1 MPMPHARARL
11 VLAALAA
18 LSAFLPACGEAP
30 VGLAPR
36 TQTWAELRVVRR
48 AITVTPPNEAERAPY
63 PHERLVD
70 GELITIGEGG
80 LGWLR
85 RDGGA
90 TLLVRGPA
98 KLRLRAGTIEMS
110 EGRVFIDSPEAGIT
124 ELDTPGGPLH
134 LSQVRASIDAKA
146 GGATEAYVLA
156 GEIRSGGG
164 GRAIA
169 GETLR
174 IEGSEKG
181 SAGKTSTVPAL
192 AWEDWTGGLATTDRG
207 AEPAPYGVGT
217 IGARNPGEQGVPR
230 FPLAIQRLDVRVT
243 VEQDFAVTEVDE
255 LFFNP
260 SSDVVEGIYRFR
272 TPDGATL
279 HRFGVDREGVIVWGR
294 VKEKAAAAA
303 QYQANVYQGS
313 KEDPA
318 LLEWDA
324 PGVYRARLYPIGPGE
339 SRRVVVRYAEW
350 LGRSG
355 PKGERRL
362 YTYPMAAEGAEG
374 TLPVIE
380 ELSIDVELAKAAA
393 TEVRSGMTG
402 TREGSKVLIR
412 EHDLVPR
419 ADFALELFDAGA
431 SGPSGYRAPHEVA
444 IDTLPPPE
452 RAEAMRRAREQ
463 ADYVLVRLRPGDIP
477 IAEGGLD
484 LAVVIDTSAA
494 TDPASLSVARAA
506 TEALLAHLGG
516 DDRVAVWAGDTGL
529 RPVLADKRGFAPVDP
544 SARRAIVAGLASV
557 DRGGA
562 TDLGAMLADAAASLD
577 PARRGAIVYIGDGAA
592 TVGETTLSDLRVRLS
607 KLPRPVRIFGLGVGD
622 GADMALLKGLSRGAF
637 AERIGDGNAAAR
649 AALRVLEQ
657 AERPALL
664 GATIDLGAGVE
675 RVYPRD
681 LGAIVEGESLL
692 VVGRATGQSSPTTV
706 TVTGPGGAPVT
717 SALQVRPID
726 DRGDLSQRWAEG
738 RLAQLLDEGAG
749 RAALIDLGM
758 RHGIVTPFTSFY
770 VPTKNEMGAEEKAE
784 LEEARKAAQ
793 QRRRGGEGKESKVG
807 RAGLDDDRSP
817 EIVRLRQEI
826 ARQNAQAEQL
836 KAKLAN
842 AEDEQTRN
850 ELTRQLEQQQSRASS
865 PKAASAG
872 PRRTVTAKPSAPGDP
887 LSGDLEVAAAPK
899 PSPKDQAEE
908 LKDAAEFGM
917 IGLLNSGAGGDPNAP
932 TAPWGRDDSLGNDPM
947 SARGNMWG
955 DAIGDGFG
963 AGGLGLSGIGEGG
976 GGRAEG
982 QGIGLGSIG
991 TIGHG
996 AGTGTGQGFGSGHG
1010 RLGGAHRSAPPQIK
1024 AGAISVTGRLPPE
1037 VIQRIVRQNFGR
1049 FRLCYENGLRNNPNL
1064 QGRVAVR
1071 FVIGRD
1077 GSTAGVSNGGSDL
1090 PDSAVVS
1097 CVVRAFNGLSFPMP
1111 EEGVVTVTHP
1121 ILFSPGGGTPT
1132 AEEDAAE
1139 KAEAKAKIEAE
1150 TKAKVEA
1157 EAKAKQAARDEEQ
1170 ATARSRQAP
1179 ADRSAITVHVAELPH
1194 HARRCGPAAF
1204 VSFEDRIALW
1214 RERLARFTDN
1224 PPAVVE
1230 VYRQALGA
1238 CELPTWRERARLLSM
1253 MLDALPSVDKRVRL
1267 WRTMFDDV
1275 IAADLLYR
1283 GVLSRVRTADDLRRL
1298 HAALGLVSMDPGL
1311 LAKAIK
1317 DAKSPADRVTVLRKH
1332 AKTFPDD
1339 FNLAMRLLDALE
1351 DAGDDEG
1358 ARLLGRSLRARPDAD
1373 AALRSAVGELYLRL
1387 GARAKAPAQKVLDEA
1402 EARRAFGEIV
1412 EFAPDDPVARRRLG
1426 DLLRA
1431 HGWFAEAT
1439 RQYETLA
1446 RIAPDDASVSLL
1458 LAAAAEG
1465 RGLLESAVKW
1475 TEQAGAA
1482 GAPNEVTSPAV
1493 TARAFAATYLAWGL
1507 LDARAASRND
1517 EAKTLAARLLRV
1529 TSTER
1534 HPRGSRV
1541 VLTWSHPE
1549 LHPTLWS
1556 NLLRAPMPA
1565 PDGDLTLGIAQVLLP
1580 ARDGLRVEVRIEPD
1594 ELEHAARLGATA
1606 TLTALFDEGE
1616 ESAAVARLPI
1626 TFTREGSARRAFSL
1640 DGRGLREAQP

>member
-1 MPMPHARARL
+1 MPHARARL

-18 LSAFLPACGEAP
+18 LAAGLPACGERP

-48 AITVTPPNEAERAPY
+48 AITVTPPGESERAPY

-70 GELITIGEGG
+70 GEAITIGEGG

-85 RDGGA
+85 RDGGS
-90 TLLVRGPA
+90 TLLIRGPA
-98 KLRLRAGTIEMS
+98 KLRLGADRIEMS
-110 EGRVFIDSPEAGIT
+110 EGRAFIDSPEAGTT
-124 ELDTPGGPLH
+124 EIDTPGGALL

-156 GEIRSGGG
+156 GEIRSGSS

-174 IEGSEKG
+174 IEGGAKG
-181 SAGKTSTVPAL
+181 SAPKTSTLPAL

-217 IGARNPGEQGVPR
+217 VGARTPGEQGVPR

-255 LFFNP
+255 VFFNP

-279 HRFGVDREGVIVWGR
+279 HRFGVDREGVLVWGR
-294 VKEKAAAAA
+294 VKEKQAAAA

-374 TLPVIE
+374 SLPVIE

-402 TREGSKVLIR
+402 TREGSRVLIR

-431 SGPSGYRAPHEVA
+431 GGPVGFRAPHEVA
-444 IDTLPPPE
+444 LDTLPPPE

-477 IAEGGLD
+477 VAKGGLD

-494 TDPASLSVARAA
+494 TDPASLAVARAA

-529 RPVLADKRGFAPVDP
+529 RPVLAGKRGFATVDAA
-544 SARRAIVAGLASV
+544 SRREILAGLASV

-562 TDLGAMLADAAASLD
+562 TDLGAMLAEAAASLD

-592 TVGETTLSDLRVRLS
+592 TVGETTLGDLRLRLS

-622 GADMALLKGLSRGAF
+622 GADMAVLKGLSRGAF

-664 GATIDLGAGVE
+664 GASIDLGAGVE

-692 VVGRATGQSSPTTV
+692 VVGRATGPDSPSTI
-706 TVTGPGGAPVT
+706 TVTGPGGAPVV

-770 VPTKNEMGAEEKAE
+770 VPTKNEMGSEEKAE
-784 LEEARKAAQ
+784 LEDARRALKE
-793 QRRRGGEGKESKVG
+793 RLRGSEGKNARQGFDE
-807 RAGLDDDRSP
+807 DRDR
-817 EIVRLRQEI
+817 EMARLKQEI
-826 ARQNAQAEQL
+826 AAQNARAAELQ
-836 KAKLAN
+836 AKLSN
-842 AEDEQTRN
+842 AEDEQTKA
-850 ELTRQLEQQQSRASS
+850 ELTRQLEQERSRAPL
-865 PKAASAG
+865 PKAAYG
-872 PRRTVTAKPSAPGDP
+872 GELRKPASKSSPPGDP
-887 LSGDLEVAAAPK
+887 LSGDFEVATAK
-899 PSPKDQAEE
+899 PSPAEHAQA

-917 IGLLNSGAGGDPNAP
+917 IGLLNSGAGSDPNAP
-932 TAPWGRDDSLGNDPM
+932 TAPWGRDDSLGNDPL
-947 SARGNMWG
+947 SARGNQWG
-955 DAIGDGFG
+955 SQIGDSFG

-976 GGRAEG
+976 GGRGEG
-982 QGIGLGSIG
+982 EGIGLGNIG

-996 AGTGTGQGFGSGHG
+996 AGTGSGQGFGSGHG
-1010 RLGGAHRSAPPQIK
+1010 RLGGSHRSAPPSVR
-1024 AGAISVTGRLPPE
+1024 AGALIVSGRLPPE
-1037 VIQRIVRQNFGR
+1037 VITRITRQNFGR
-1049 FRLCYENGLRNNPNL
+1049 FRICYENGLRNNPNL
-1064 QGRVAVR
+1064 QGRVSVR
-1071 FVIGRD
+1071 YTIGRD
-1077 GSTAGVSNGGSDL
+1077 GSMVSVANGGSDL
-1090 PDSAVVS
+1090 PDGSVVS
-1097 CVVRAFNGLSFPMP
+1097 CVVRSFNGLSFPMP
-1111 EEGVVTVTHP
+1111 EAGIVNVVQP
-1121 ILFSPGGGTPT
+1121 IMFSPGGGTPT
-1132 AEEDAAE
+1132 AEDD
-1139 KAEAKAKIEAE
+1139 AEAKADA
-1150 TKAKVEA
+1150 KAKA
-1157 EAKAKQAARDEEQ
+1157 EEQAKAKQAALDEEK
-1170 ATARSRQAP
+1170 ATARARQASL
-1179 ADRSAITVHVAELPH
+1179 DRSSVTVHVAEVPH
-1194 HARRCGPAAF
+1194 QARRCGPASF

-1230 VYRQALGA
+1230 VYQQALGN
-1238 CELPTWRERARLLSM
+1238 CELPTWRERARLLSL
-1253 MLDALPSVDKRVRL
+1253 MLDALPAVDKRVRL
-1267 WRTMFDDV
+1267 WRTMFDEGV
-1275 IAADLLYR
+1275 AADLLYR
-1283 GVLSRVRTADDLRRL
+1283 GILSRVRTADDLRRL

-1332 AKTFPDD
+1332 GKTFPDD

-1351 DAGDDEG
+1351 DLGDDEG
-1358 ARLLGRSLRARPDAD
+1358 ARALGRSLRARPDAD
-1373 AALRSAVGELYLRL
+1373 AALRSAVGELSLRL
-1387 GARAKAPAQKVLDEA
+1387 AARAKDPAQKALDEA

-1446 RIAPDDASVSLL
+1446 RLAPDDASVSLL

-1482 GAPNEVTSPAV
+1482 GAPNELQSPAV
-1493 TARAFAATYLAWGL
+1493 TSRAFASAYLAWGL
-1507 LDARAASRND
+1507 LDARAASRAD
-1517 EAKTLAARLLRV
+1517 EAKTLASRLLRV

-1534 HPRGSRV
+1534 HAAGSRV
-1541 VLTWSHPE
+1541 ILTWSHPE

-1580 ARDGLRVEVRIEPD
+1580 AREGLRVEVRLEPD
-1594 ELEHAARLGATA
+1594 ELEHAARLGASA
-1606 TLTALFDEGE
+1606 MLTAIFDEGA
-1616 ESAAVARLPI
+1616 ESVTVAKLPV
-1626 TFTREGSARRAFSL
+1626 TFTRDGSPTRRFALEGRAL
-1640 DGRGLREAQP
+1640 QEQP